1 MVIGI
6 ISAPSVKWM
15 EKTLEIGFFV
25 DGAKADQLAIL
36 HLREAVVFG
45 RGFMS
50 HLNLFF
56 REYEGSIMEVEA
68 ASVVVLFFAFVF

>member
-1 MVIGI
+1 M
-6 ISAPSVKWM
+6 
-15 EKTLEIGFFV
+15 
-25 DGAKADQLAIL
+25 
-36 HLREAVVFG
+36 FG
-45 RGFMS
+45 RGFVNTMS